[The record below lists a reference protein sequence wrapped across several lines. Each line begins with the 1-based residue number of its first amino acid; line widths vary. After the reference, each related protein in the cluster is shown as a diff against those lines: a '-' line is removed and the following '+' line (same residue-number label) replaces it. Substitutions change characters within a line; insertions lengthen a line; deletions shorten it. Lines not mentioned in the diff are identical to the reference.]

1 MSGKFS
7 MDRQLLP
14 SSSQMLS
21 NLSFILFTQ
30 TRTFQDIIR
39 SSRRWITRERTRFGW
54 TGEKT
59 YWKKSFDQRED
70 WNFLPKVRSIPFY
83 STVLF
88 PKKCFIEHSIRKRW
102 LIFRK
107 CSVMTQKGLYI
118 CRSLIFVFKYPL
130 YFKKF
135 KLIINTRQ
143 IFPYC
148 FPKRKLQLTQNET
161 EYTYLKLFNLLPK
174 KLWAFPNFSMFNRKI
189 KVFIT

>member
-88 PKKCFIEHSIRKRW
+88 PKKCFIEHSIRKRR

-118 CRSLIFVFKYPL
+118 YRFLYSNIFYILKNSNLSLIQD
-130 YFKKF
+130 KF
-135 KLIINTRQ
+135 
-143 IFPYC
+143 F
-148 FPKRKLQLTQNET
+148 LT
-161 EYTYLKLFNLLPK
+161 
-174 KLWAFPNFSMFNRKI
+174 AFRNVNFSSHKMKQNILIWNFLIYSLKNCELFQISACSTGRLKCSLRS
-189 KVFIT
+189 